1 VIRVIT
7 THRNLHKSFKSR
19 DMGRGW
25 YWLLWSTG
33 GVEVKGFLSELE
45 GLLRWIA
52 IENKV
57 EVENAK
63 SQ

>member
-1 VIRVIT
+1 MR
-7 THRNLHKSFKSR
+7 
-19 DMGRGW
+19 RGW

-33 GVEVKGFLSELE
+33 GVEVEGFLSKSQ
-45 GLLRWIA
+45 GLLRWII

-63 SQ
+63 SQWGTELKVTKVANILRLN

>member
-33 GVEVKGFLSELE
+33 GVEVEGFLSESQ
-45 GLLRWIA
+45 GFT
-52 IENKV
+52 
-57 EVENAK
+57 EVNHNRE
-63 SQ
+63 QGQGREC